1 MSPKAES
8 KLYLIPEEAS
18 SSSST
23 TTIDSSPQTS
33 NVDDHDFG
41 RRPSDFEL
49 SDLFHD
55 DEPLLSEHEHVR
67 EKEQEQP
74 APRASSSAMKSTFW
88 TLVNVVATV
97 LIVFTNKA
105 ILSGNSLKHAQL
117 SFAAFHFTIT
127 GLVLFIL
134 SRPRFAFFSPK
145 SVAVR
150 QMIPLSTVMALNVIF
165 PNLSLAY
172 SSVPFY
178 QISRILITPCVA
190 AMNFVLYRATLP
202 FYACMA
208 LVPACVGVGMV
219 SYFDTKATSANAATT
234 GLLGVVFAFLGIF
247 FSSLYTVWLESYR
260 RQLSMTSMQ
269 LLLNQAPLSAFLLL
283 YFIPFVDKAPAQ
295 EDLSLDLWV
304 LILMSG
310 IFAALVNISQFF
322 IIAEMGPVTSTVVAH
337 GKTCIIVAIGWYISG
352 RDVADKSIIG
362 LLMALLGIILYSVAL
377 LRQGHRPYRFDDE
390 DKRYPKAS
398 HRRLSLGDALQ
409 VVSDARE
416 GDEYQAGET
425 YWNKH
430 VHTPLIN
437 IIFRGTN
444 PCPTQLDGFTSCT
457 TASIL
462 PEYKINATVGKKVD
476 YASFI
481 NPGQDKLLPS
491 ATKLIDKICASATD
505 NSINHSSFQRLLDRP
520 ISFGIE
526 TKRGAQAVQ
535 KAEFQMGV

>member
-1 MSPKAES
+1 MSPAAGS
-8 KLYLIPEEAS
+8 KLYLIPEEVSPS
-18 SSSST
+18 SSA

-33 NVDDHDFG
+33 NIDDDDFG

-49 SDLFHD
+49 NDLFHD
-55 DEPLLSEHEHVR
+55 DEPLLFEHNGHVR
-67 EKEQEQP
+67 EKEQEQQP
-74 APRASSSAMKSTFW
+74 VPRPSSSAMKSTFW

-127 GLVLFIL
+127 GLVLLIL
-134 SRPRFAFFSPK
+134 SRPRFAFFTPK

-208 LVPACVGVGMV
+208 LVPACLGVGMV
-219 SYFDTKATSANAATT
+219 SYFDTIATSASAATT

-260 RQLSMTSMQ
+260 KQLIMTSMQ

-283 YFIPFVDKAPAQ
+283 YFIPFVDKAPDL
-295 EDLSLDLWV
+295 EDSSLDLWV
-304 LILMSG
+304 LVFLSG
-310 IFAALVNISQFF
+310 IFAALVNVSQFF

-362 LLMALLGIILYSVAL
+362 LMMALLGIILYSAAI
-377 LRQGHRPYRFDDE
+377 LRQGHR
-390 DKRYPKAS
+390 A
-398 HRRLSLGDALQ
+398 
-409 VVSDARE
+409 
-416 GDEYQAGET
+416 
-425 YWNKH
+425 
-430 VHTPLIN
+430 
-437 IIFRGTN
+437 
-444 PCPTQLDGFTSCT
+444 
-457 TASIL
+457 
-462 PEYKINATVGKKVD
+462 
-476 YASFI
+476 
-481 NPGQDKLLPS
+481 
-491 ATKLIDKICASATD
+491 
-505 NSINHSSFQRLLDRP
+505 
-520 ISFGIE
+520 
-526 TKRGAQAVQ
+526 
-535 KAEFQMGV
+535 

>member
-1 MSPKAES
+1 MSPEAGS

-18 SSSST
+18 SASSA

-33 NVDDHDFG
+33 NIDDDDFG

-49 SDLFHD
+49 NDLFHD
-55 DEPLLSEHEHVR
+55 DEPLLSEHNEHMR
-67 EKEQEQP
+67 EKEQERP
-74 APRASSSAMKSTFW
+74 
-88 TLVNVVATV
+88 
-97 LIVFTNKA
+97 VFTNKA

-134 SRPRFAFFSPK
+134 SRPIFAFFTPK

-219 SYFDTKATSANAATT
+219 SYFDTKATSASAATT
-234 GLLGVVFAFLGIF
+234 GLLGVIFAFLGIF

-260 RQLSMTSMQ
+260 KQLSMTSMQ

-283 YFIPFVDKAPAQ
+283 YFIPFVDKAPGL

-310 IFAALVNISQFF
+310 IFAALVNVSQFF

-362 LLMALLGIILYSVAL
+362 LMMALLGIILYSAAI
-377 LRQGHRPYRFDDE
+377 LRQGHR
-390 DKRYPKAS
+390 A
-398 HRRLSLGDALQ
+398 
-409 VVSDARE
+409 
-416 GDEYQAGET
+416 
-425 YWNKH
+425 
-430 VHTPLIN
+430 
-437 IIFRGTN
+437 
-444 PCPTQLDGFTSCT
+444 
-457 TASIL
+457 
-462 PEYKINATVGKKVD
+462 
-476 YASFI
+476 
-481 NPGQDKLLPS
+481 
-491 ATKLIDKICASATD
+491 
-505 NSINHSSFQRLLDRP
+505 
-520 ISFGIE
+520 
-526 TKRGAQAVQ
+526 
-535 KAEFQMGV
+535 

>member
-1 MSPKAES
+1 MSPEADS
-8 KLYLIPEEAS
+8 KLYSIPEAAS
-18 SSSST
+18 SSSSST
-23 TTIDSSPQTS
+23 VDSPLQISKIE
-33 NVDDHDFG
+33 DDYDFG

-49 SDLFHD
+49 NDLFHD
-55 DEPLLSEHEHVR
+55 EEPLLSEDIEAVR
-67 EKEQEQP
+67 EKEQEQQP
-74 APRASSSAMKSTFW
+74 MSRSSSSAMKSTFW

-105 ILSGNSLKHAQL
+105 ILSGPSLKHAQL

-127 GLVLFIL
+127 GLVLFTL
-134 SRPRFAFFSPK
+134 SRPSFTFFTPK
-145 SVAVR
+145 SVAIR

-190 AMNFVLYRATLP
+190 AMNFVLYRACLP

-219 SYFDTKATSANAATT
+219 SYFDTKATSASAATT

-295 EDLSLDLWV
+295 ADLSLNLWV

-310 IFAALVNISQFF
+310 IFAALVNVSQFF

-352 RDVADKSIIG
+352 RDVIDKCIIG
-362 LLMALLGIILYSVAL
+362 LMLALLGIVLYSAAS
-377 LRQGHRPYRFDDE
+377 LRQGHR
-390 DKRYPKAS
+390 A
-398 HRRLSLGDALQ
+398 
-409 VVSDARE
+409 
-416 GDEYQAGET
+416 
-425 YWNKH
+425 
-430 VHTPLIN
+430 
-437 IIFRGTN
+437 
-444 PCPTQLDGFTSCT
+444 
-457 TASIL
+457 
-462 PEYKINATVGKKVD
+462 
-476 YASFI
+476 
-481 NPGQDKLLPS
+481 
-491 ATKLIDKICASATD
+491 
-505 NSINHSSFQRLLDRP
+505 
-520 ISFGIE
+520 
-526 TKRGAQAVQ
+526 
-535 KAEFQMGV
+535 

>member
-1 MSPKAES
+1 MSREADS
-8 KLYLIPEEAS
+8 KLYFIPEVAS
-18 SSSST
+18 PSPSA

-33 NVDDHDFG
+33 NIDDEEFG

-49 SDLFHD
+49 NELFHD
-55 DEPLLSEHEHVR
+55 DEPLLSENNEHLR
-67 EKEQEQP
+67 EKESAQP
-74 APRASSSAMKSTFW
+74 
-88 TLVNVVATV
+88 
-97 LIVFTNKA
+97 VFTNKA

-134 SRPRFAFFSPK
+134 SRPRFAFFTPK
-145 SVAVR
+145 SVAIR

-219 SYFDTKATSANAATT
+219 SYFDTKATSASAATT

-310 IFAALVNISQFF
+310 VFAALVNISQFF

-362 LLMALLGIILYSVAL
+362 LMMALLGIILYSATI
-377 LRQGHRPYRFDDE
+377 LRQGHR
-390 DKRYPKAS
+390 A
-398 HRRLSLGDALQ
+398 
-409 VVSDARE
+409 
-416 GDEYQAGET
+416 
-425 YWNKH
+425 
-430 VHTPLIN
+430 
-437 IIFRGTN
+437 
-444 PCPTQLDGFTSCT
+444 
-457 TASIL
+457 
-462 PEYKINATVGKKVD
+462 
-476 YASFI
+476 
-481 NPGQDKLLPS
+481 
-491 ATKLIDKICASATD
+491 
-505 NSINHSSFQRLLDRP
+505 
-520 ISFGIE
+520 
-526 TKRGAQAVQ
+526 
-535 KAEFQMGV
+535 

>member
-1 MSPKAES
+1 MSREADS
-8 KLYLIPEEAS
+8 KLYFIPEVAS
-18 SSSST
+18 PSPSA

-33 NVDDHDFG
+33 NIDDEDFG

-49 SDLFHD
+49 NELFHD
-55 DEPLLSEHEHVR
+55 DEPLLSEHNEHVR
-67 EKEQEQP
+67 EKESAQP
-74 APRASSSAMKSTFW
+74 
-88 TLVNVVATV
+88 
-97 LIVFTNKA
+97 VFTNKA

-134 SRPRFAFFSPK
+134 SRPRFAFFTPK

-219 SYFDTKATSANAATT
+219 SYFDTKATSASAATT

-247 FSSLYTVWLESYR
+247 FSSLYT
-260 RQLSMTSMQ
+260 

-352 RDVADKSIIG
+352 RNVADKSIIG
-362 LLMALLGIILYSVAL
+362 LMMALLGIILYSAAI
-377 LRQGHRPYRFDDE
+377 LRQGHR
-390 DKRYPKAS
+390 A
-398 HRRLSLGDALQ
+398 
-409 VVSDARE
+409 
-416 GDEYQAGET
+416 
-425 YWNKH
+425 
-430 VHTPLIN
+430 
-437 IIFRGTN
+437 
-444 PCPTQLDGFTSCT
+444 
-457 TASIL
+457 
-462 PEYKINATVGKKVD
+462 
-476 YASFI
+476 
-481 NPGQDKLLPS
+481 
-491 ATKLIDKICASATD
+491 
-505 NSINHSSFQRLLDRP
+505 
-520 ISFGIE
+520 
-526 TKRGAQAVQ
+526 
-535 KAEFQMGV
+535 

>member
-1 MSPKAES
+1 MSPKLDS
-8 KLYLIPEEAS
+8 KLYSIPEAAS
-18 SSSST
+18 SSSSA

-33 NVDDHDFG
+33 DVDNYNFG

-49 SDLFHD
+49 NEFFHN
-55 DEPLLSEHEHVR
+55 DEPLLSEHDGYAR
-67 EKEQEQP
+67 EKEQQQP
-74 APRASSSAMKSTFW
+74 VPKASSSAMKSAFW
-88 TLVNVVATV
+88 TLVNIVATV

-117 SFAAFHFTIT
+117 SFAAFHFTVT

-134 SRPRFAFFSPK
+134 SRPRFAFFTPK
-145 SVAVR
+145 SVAFR

-219 SYFDTKATSANAATT
+219 SYFDTKATSTNASTT
-234 GLLGVVFAFLGIF
+234 GVLGVVFSFLGIF

-295 EDLSLDLWV
+295 EGLSLNLWA
-304 LILMSG
+304 LIFMSG
-310 IFAALVNISQFF
+310 IFAALVNVSQFF
-322 IIAEMGPVTSTVVAH
+322 IIAEMGPVSSTVVAH

-362 LLMALLGIILYSVAL
+362 LMMALLGIILYSAVI
-377 LRQGHRPYRFDDE
+377 LRQGHR
-390 DKRYPKAS
+390 A
-398 HRRLSLGDALQ
+398 
-409 VVSDARE
+409 
-416 GDEYQAGET
+416 
-425 YWNKH
+425 
-430 VHTPLIN
+430 
-437 IIFRGTN
+437 
-444 PCPTQLDGFTSCT
+444 
-457 TASIL
+457 
-462 PEYKINATVGKKVD
+462 
-476 YASFI
+476 
-481 NPGQDKLLPS
+481 
-491 ATKLIDKICASATD
+491 
-505 NSINHSSFQRLLDRP
+505 
-520 ISFGIE
+520 
-526 TKRGAQAVQ
+526 
-535 KAEFQMGV
+535 

>member
-1 MSPKAES
+1 MSPKPDP
-8 KLYLIPEEAS
+8 KLYSIPEAVS
-18 SSSST
+18 SSSSA
-23 TTIDSSPQTS
+23 TTIDSSPQTTEY
-33 NVDDHDFG
+33 NDYDLG

-49 SDLFHD
+49 NDLFHD
-55 DEPLLSEHEHVR
+55 DEPFLSEHNDYVR
-67 EKEQEQP
+67 EKEQKQP
-74 APRASSSAMKSTFW
+74 VPKASSSAMKSAFW
-88 TLVNVVATV
+88 TLVNIVATV
-97 LIVFTNKA
+97 LIVYPLISFNTVMLTVLQVFTNKA

-117 SFAAFHFTIT
+117 SFAAFHFTVT

-134 SRPRFAFFSPK
+134 SRPRFAFFTPK

-150 QMIPLSTVMALNVIF
+150 QMIPLSTVMALNVVF

-219 SYFDTKATSANAATT
+219 SYFDTKATSASAATT

-269 LLLNQAPLSAFLLL
+269 LLLNQAPLSAFLLP
-283 YFIPFVDKAPAQ
+283 YFIPFVDKAPAR
-295 EDLSLDLWV
+295 EDLSLNLWV

-310 IFAALVNISQFF
+310 IFAALVNVSQFF

-362 LLMALLGIILYSVAL
+362 LMTALLGIILYSAVI
-377 LRQGHRPYRFDDE
+377 LRQGHR
-390 DKRYPKAS
+390 A
-398 HRRLSLGDALQ
+398 
-409 VVSDARE
+409 
-416 GDEYQAGET
+416 
-425 YWNKH
+425 
-430 VHTPLIN
+430 
-437 IIFRGTN
+437 
-444 PCPTQLDGFTSCT
+444 
-457 TASIL
+457 
-462 PEYKINATVGKKVD
+462 
-476 YASFI
+476 
-481 NPGQDKLLPS
+481 
-491 ATKLIDKICASATD
+491 
-505 NSINHSSFQRLLDRP
+505 
-520 ISFGIE
+520 
-526 TKRGAQAVQ
+526 
-535 KAEFQMGV
+535 

>member
-1 MSPKAES
+1 MPPEADS
-8 KLYLIPEEAS
+8 KLYSVPEAAS
-18 SSSST
+18 SSSSST
-23 TTIDSSPQTS
+23 VHSPLQPS
-33 NVDDHDFG
+33 KIEDDYDFG

-49 SDLFHD
+49 NDLFHD
-55 DEPLLSEHEHVR
+55 EEPLLSEHSQDVR
-67 EKEQEQP
+67 QKELEQQP
-74 APRASSSAMKSTFW
+74 VSRSSSSAIKSTFW

-105 ILSGNSLKHAQL
+105 ILSGPSLKHTQL

-127 GLVLFIL
+127 GLVLFTL
-134 SRPRFAFFSPK
+134 SRPSFTFFTPK
-145 SVAVR
+145 SVAIR

-190 AMNFVLYRATLP
+190 AMNFVLYRACLP

-219 SYFDTKATSANAATT
+219 SYFDTKATSASAATT

-295 EDLSLDLWV
+295 ADLSLNLWV

-310 IFAALVNISQFF
+310 IFAALVNVSQFF

-352 RDVADKSIIG
+352 RDVIDKCIIG
-362 LLMALLGIILYSVAL
+362 LMVALLGIVL
-377 LRQGHRPYRFDDE
+377 
-390 DKRYPKAS
+390 
-398 HRRLSLGDALQ
+398 
-409 VVSDARE
+409 
-416 GDEYQAGET
+416 
-425 YWNKH
+425 
-430 VHTPLIN
+430 
-437 IIFRGTN
+437 
-444 PCPTQLDGFTSCT
+444 
-457 TASIL
+457 
-462 PEYKINATVGKKVD
+462 
-476 YASFI
+476 
-481 NPGQDKLLPS
+481 
-491 ATKLIDKICASATD
+491 
-505 NSINHSSFQRLLDRP
+505 
-520 ISFGIE
+520 
-526 TKRGAQAVQ
+526 
-535 KAEFQMGV
+535 

>member
-1 MSPKAES
+1 MSLKRES
-8 KLYLIPEEAS
+8 KLYLFPEEVS
-18 SSSST
+18 PSSSST
-23 TTIDSSPQTS
+23 TITSSPQTS
-33 NVDDHDFG
+33 NIDDEDFS

-49 SDLFHD
+49 NDLFHD
-55 DEPLLSEHEHVR
+55 DEPLLSEHNDYLR

-74 APRASSSAMKSTFW
+74 VSRASSSVMKSTFW

-134 SRPRFAFFSPK
+134 SRPRFAFFTPK
-145 SVAVR
+145 PVTIR
-150 QMIPLSTVMALNVIF
+150 HMIPLSTVMALNVIF

-208 LVPACVGVGMV
+208 LVPACIGVGMV
-219 SYFDTKATSANAATT
+219 SYFDTKATSASAATT
-234 GLLGVVFAFLGIF
+234 GLLGVIFAFLGIF

-260 RQLSMTSMQ
+260 KQLSMTSMQ

-283 YFIPFVDKAPAQ
+283 YFIPFVDKAPDL

-304 LILMSG
+304 LVLLSG
-310 IFAALVNISQFF
+310 IFAALVNVSQFF

-362 LLMALLGIILYSVAL
+362 LMMALLGIILWVNCVMCRALDLSVDL
-377 LRQGHRPYRFDDE
+377 
-390 DKRYPKAS
+390 
-398 HRRLSLGDALQ
+398 LQ
-409 VVSDARE
+409 VLGR
-416 GDEYQAGET
+416 YFET
-425 YWNKH
+425 G
-430 VHTPLIN
+430 P
-437 IIFRGTN
+437 
-444 PCPTQLDGFTSCT
+444 
-457 TASIL
+457 
-462 PEYKINATVGKKVD
+462 
-476 YASFI
+476 
-481 NPGQDKLLPS
+481 
-491 ATKLIDKICASATD
+491 
-505 NSINHSSFQRLLDRP
+505 
-520 ISFGIE
+520 
-526 TKRGAQAVQ
+526 
-535 KAEFQMGV
+535 

>member
-1 MSPKAES
+1 MSPAAGS

-18 SSSST
+18 PSPSA

-33 NVDDHDFG
+33 NIDDDDFG

-49 SDLFHD
+49 NDLFHD
-55 DEPLLSEHEHVR
+55 EEPLLSEHNEHVR
-67 EKEQEQP
+67 EKEQEQQP
-74 APRASSSAMKSTFW
+74 VPRASSSALKSTFW

-134 SRPRFAFFSPK
+134 SRPRFAFFTPK

-219 SYFDTKATSANAATT
+219 SYFDTKATSASAATT

-260 RQLSMTSMQ
+260 KQLSMTSMQ

-283 YFIPFVDKAPAQ
+283 YFIPFVDKAPGL

-310 IFAALVNISQFF
+310 IFAALVNVSQFF

-352 RDVADKSIIG
+352 RNVADKSIIG
-362 LLMALLGIILYSVAL
+362 LMMALLGIILYSAAI
-377 LRQGHRPYRFDDE
+377 LRRGHR
-390 DKRYPKAS
+390 A
-398 HRRLSLGDALQ
+398 
-409 VVSDARE
+409 
-416 GDEYQAGET
+416 
-425 YWNKH
+425 
-430 VHTPLIN
+430 
-437 IIFRGTN
+437 
-444 PCPTQLDGFTSCT
+444 
-457 TASIL
+457 
-462 PEYKINATVGKKVD
+462 
-476 YASFI
+476 
-481 NPGQDKLLPS
+481 
-491 ATKLIDKICASATD
+491 
-505 NSINHSSFQRLLDRP
+505 
-520 ISFGIE
+520 
-526 TKRGAQAVQ
+526 
-535 KAEFQMGV
+535 

>member
-1 MSPKAES
+1 MSPAAGS

-18 SSSST
+18 PSPSV

-33 NVDDHDFG
+33 NIDDDDFG

-49 SDLFHD
+49 NDLFHD
-55 DEPLLSEHEHVR
+55 EEPLLSEHNEHVR
-67 EKEQEQP
+67 EKEQEQQP
-74 APRASSSAMKSTFW
+74 VPRASSSALKSTFW

-134 SRPRFAFFSPK
+134 SRPRFAFFTPK

-219 SYFDTKATSANAATT
+219 SYFDTKATSASAATT

-260 RQLSMTSMQ
+260 KQLSMTSMQ

-283 YFIPFVDKAPAQ
+283 YFIPFVDKAPGL

-310 IFAALVNISQFF
+310 IFAALVNVSQFF

-352 RDVADKSIIG
+352 RNVADKSIIG
-362 LLMALLGIILYSVAL
+362 LMMALLGIILYSAAI
-377 LRQGHRPYRFDDE
+377 LRRGHR
-390 DKRYPKAS
+390 A
-398 HRRLSLGDALQ
+398 
-409 VVSDARE
+409 
-416 GDEYQAGET
+416 
-425 YWNKH
+425 
-430 VHTPLIN
+430 
-437 IIFRGTN
+437 
-444 PCPTQLDGFTSCT
+444 
-457 TASIL
+457 
-462 PEYKINATVGKKVD
+462 
-476 YASFI
+476 
-481 NPGQDKLLPS
+481 
-491 ATKLIDKICASATD
+491 
-505 NSINHSSFQRLLDRP
+505 
-520 ISFGIE
+520 
-526 TKRGAQAVQ
+526 
-535 KAEFQMGV
+535 

>member
-1 MSPKAES
+1 MSPKTE
-8 KLYLIPEEAS
+8 YLISEEAS

-23 TTIDSSPQTS
+23 TTIDSLPQTS
-33 NVDDHDFG
+33 NIDDDEFG

-49 SDLFHD
+49 NDLFHD
-55 DEPLLSEHEHVR
+55 DEPLLSEHGHVR
-67 EKEQEQP
+67 EKEQDQQP
-74 APRASSSAMKSTFW
+74 VPRASSSAMKSTFW

-97 LIVFTNKA
+97 LIVNPLISFNAMMLTVLQVFTNKA

-134 SRPRFAFFSPK
+134 SRPGFAFFTPK

-150 QMIPLSTVMALNVIF
+150 QMVPLSTVMALNVIF

-219 SYFDTKATSANAATT
+219 SYFDTKTTSTSAATT

-260 RQLSMTSMQ
+260 KQLSMTSMQ

-283 YFIPFVDKAPAQ
+283 YFIPFVDKAPTG
-295 EDLSLDLWV
+295 EELSLNLWV

-310 IFAALVNISQFF
+310 IFAALVNVSQFF

-362 LLMALLGIILYSVAL
+362 LMMALLGIILYSAAI
-377 LRQGHRPYRFDDE
+377 LRQGHR
-390 DKRYPKAS
+390 A
-398 HRRLSLGDALQ
+398 
-409 VVSDARE
+409 
-416 GDEYQAGET
+416 
-425 YWNKH
+425 
-430 VHTPLIN
+430 
-437 IIFRGTN
+437 
-444 PCPTQLDGFTSCT
+444 
-457 TASIL
+457 
-462 PEYKINATVGKKVD
+462 
-476 YASFI
+476 
-481 NPGQDKLLPS
+481 
-491 ATKLIDKICASATD
+491 
-505 NSINHSSFQRLLDRP
+505 
-520 ISFGIE
+520 
-526 TKRGAQAVQ
+526 
-535 KAEFQMGV
+535 